1 MMIQSNLIFNTPV
14 SSGEGHKSKMG
25 YIFDFQSNNWKLD
38 NSTSINF
45 ELLPEIE
52 EPIKESFKNTL
63 CRYAEDMSAK
73 YTSSI
78 FHQFIFFLRTTKSN
92 KIDLKALSNFR
103 SVLDA
108 ESEYKLAY
116 LRAFFLSWYEY
127 GYAGISPEVI
137 DYLEKLT
144 LKCNVRG
151 KAVITKCPYSGAY
164 TSNEQRALLDW
175 CTNAFMDNVIGLN
188 AFSAFVALLFT
199 GRRPVQIRYLRF
211 GDLIAT
217 EKKSGRSQ
225 SITYAIN
232 IPRAKQRGA
241 KFREAFSQI
250 EVNED
255 LYNLLLSQAHSSL
268 EQIEKRLGQV
278 LPLHLKEQVP
288 IYLTEAGISDVSN
301 LKVLTDRLEND
312 YLHISAQGF
321 SNLIQKIC
329 VLNQAKSERTSDFI
343 YISARRFRY
352 TKGTN
357 LARMGISGVALAKAL
372 DHSDIQSISAYVENT
387 TELADS
393 INEMIAPALA
403 PLAQAFAGTLINSER
418 DAIRANDPHSRVKNH
433 QAKAIGNC
441 GTHAFCA
448 SGYRACYTC
457 VKFQPWK
464 DAPHDDVRHEI
475 IAEREQQR
483 SLGVSD
489 LVIQS
494 TDRLLLAVEQVIQM
508 CETAKHKKGLS
519 IGK

>member
-1 MMIQSNLIFNTPV
+1 
-14 SSGEGHKSKMG
+14 MG
-25 YIFDFQSNNWKLD
+25 YIFYLQSNNWKLD

-45 ELLPEIE
+45 ELLPETE
-52 EPIKESFKNTL
+52 RPIKESFKNTL
-63 CRYAEDMSAK
+63 CRYAEEMSAK

-103 SVLDA
+103 AVLDA

-127 GYAGISPEVI
+127 GYVGISSDAI

-164 TSNEQRALLDW
+164 TANEQRALLDW
-175 CTNAFMDNVIGLN
+175 CTNAFVDNVIGLD

-211 GDLIAT
+211 CDLIAT
-217 EKKSGRSQ
+217 EKKSTRSQ
-225 SITYAIN
+225 SVSYEIN
-232 IPRAKQRGA
+232 IPRAKQRGT
-241 KFREAFSQI
+241 KFRETFSQI

-255 LYNLLLSQAHSSL
+255 LYSLLLSQAHSSI
-268 EQIEKRLGQV
+268 EQIEKRLGQK

-288 IYLTEAGISDVSN
+288 IYLAESSISDISN
-301 LKVLTDRLEND
+301 LKVFADRLEND
-312 YLHISAQGF
+312 YLHLSSQGF
-321 SNLIQKIC
+321 SSLIRRIC
-329 VLNQAKSERTSDFI
+329 VLNQAQSERINDFI
-343 YISARRFRY
+343 HISAKRFRY

-357 LARMGISGVALAKAL
+357 LARLGVSGVALARAL

-387 TELADS
+387 TEVADS

-418 DAIRANDPHSRVKNH
+418 DAIRADDPHSRVKNH
-433 QAKAIGNC
+433 QSKAIGNC

-464 DAPHDDVRHEI
+464 DAPHDDVRCEI

-508 CETAKHKKGLS
+508 CETAKKAEGLS
-519 IGK
+519 SGK

>member
-1 MMIQSNLIFNTPV
+1 MIQNDLNLNYTARSPI
-14 SSGEGHKSKMG
+14 EHKSKMG
-25 YIFDFQSNNWKLD
+25 YSFLIEDDKWKLD
-38 NSTSINF
+38 NSVVINF
-45 ELLPEIE
+45 LLLPDFNS
-52 EPIKESFKNTL
+52 ESLIGFKKTL
-63 CRYAEDMSAK
+63 CRYAEEMSASF
-73 YTSSI
+73 TNNI
-78 FHQFIFFLRTTKSN
+78 FAYFVVMLRTTGVKEVN
-92 KIDLKALSNFR
+92 LKAVSMFKASLS
-103 SVLDA
+103 V
-108 ESEYKLAY
+108 ETEYKLAH
-116 LRAFFLSWYEY
+116 LRVLFLSWYEY
-127 GYAGISPEVI
+127 GYAGISVEVI
-137 DYLEKLT
+137 EYLEKLT

-175 CTNAFMDNVIGLN
+175 CTNAFVNNVIGLD

-211 GDLIAT
+211 CDLIAT
-217 EKKSGRSQ
+217 EIKAGQSQ
-225 SITYAIN
+225 SVSYEVN
-232 IPRAKQRGA
+232 IPRAKQRGT

-250 EVNED
+250 EVNEE
-255 LYNLLLSQAHSSL
+255 LYSLLLSQAHSSIG
-268 EQIEKRLGQV
+268 QIEKRLGQE
-278 LPLHLKEQVP
+278 LPLHLKKQVP
-288 IYLTEAGISDVSN
+288 IYLATTN
-301 LKVLTDRLEND
+301 LIEIPNFKILEDALNND
-312 YLHISAQGF
+312 YLHLSSQGF
-321 SNLIQKIC
+321 SKLIQRIC
-329 VLNQAKSERTSDFI
+329 ALNQAKSERTNDFI
-343 YISARRFRY
+343 HISAKRFRY

-357 LARMGISGVALAKAL
+357 LARLGVSGVALARAL

-387 TELADS
+387 PEVADS

-433 QAKAIGNC
+433 QSKAIGNC
-441 GTHAFCA
+441 GTHAFCV

-464 DAPHDDVRHEI
+464 DAPHDEVRREI

-494 TDRLLLAVEQVIQM
+494 TDRLLLAVEQVIQI
-508 CETAKHKKGLS
+508 CETAKKAEGLS